1 MKSLSGAWLRRF
13 AASSALVGALALA
26 PGAFAQTTMKLVP
39 QADLKLM
46 DPIATTAAISQNH
59 GLMIYDTLFA
69 LDSKMQPK
77 PQMVDKYTTSPDGLK
92 WTFTLRSGLKWHDGT
107 PVTAK
112 DVVASL
118 NRWGKHTSRG
128 GYPMFQRTA
137 SLVAKDDMTVEWNFK
152 EKFGPVLQML
162 SDPSL
167 PVFIMREKDAMTDPF
182 QQITETTGSGPF
194 MFVKEEW
201 VPGSKVVY
209 KKNPNYVPR
218 SEPSDGF
225 AGGKVAKLDRV
236 EWIYIPDTNTA
247 VQALLAGEVDA
258 IEQPPY
264 DLLPALKKDKNIT
277 VRVLDPLGKMGH
289 IRPNHLHPPFN
300 NLKARQA
307 LQLLIDQKEF
317 LAAMVGN
324 PEYEKVCYAIF
335 MCGSPLASDKY
346 GEEFR
351 KANVEKAK
359 QLFKEAGYKG
369 EKLVIMQPTDQQLIG
384 TISLVIAQK
393 LTEAGIN
400 VDLQATDWSTV
411 ISRRTKQDAPGAG
424 SPGWN
429 IFTTWWTGIPMSN
442 PITNAP
448 LSTTCDKKNW
458 FGWPC
463 DEEMEKLR
471 TAYVA
476 AGSVA
481 EQKAAAEALQ
491 KRYYE
496 FLPYINTGQFLAP
509 VAYRN
514 TLKGVPDALLLVAW
528 NIEKTK

>member
-1 MKSLSGAWLRRF
+1 VKPI
-13 AASSALVGALALA
+13 AASWARRLAL
-26 PGAFAQTTMKLVP
+26 GAGAAVLAVLAQPAQAQTTMKLVP
-39 QADLKLM
+39 QADLKLF
-46 DPIATTAAISQNH
+46 DPIATTAAITQNH

-69 LDSKMQPK
+69 LDSKMQPR
-77 PQMVDKYTTSPDGLK
+77 PQMVQNYTVSQDGLK
-92 WTFTLRSGLKWHDGT
+92 WTFVLRDGLKWHDGT

-118 NRWGKHTSRG
+118 NRWSKHTARG
-128 GYPMFQRTA
+128 GFPMMQRA
-137 SLVAKDDMTVEWNFK
+137 ESLVAKDDRTVELTFK

-162 SDPSL
+162 ADPSL

-182 QQITETTGSGPF
+182 QQITETVGSGPF
-194 MFVKEEW
+194 IFVKEEW

-209 KKNPNYVPR
+209 RKNPNYVPR
-218 SEPSDGF
+218 DEPSDGF
-225 AGGKVAKLDRV
+225 AGGKIAKLDRV

-247 VQALLAGEVDA
+247 AQALIAGEVDA

-264 DLLPALKKDKNIT
+264 DLLPAMKKDRNIT

-300 NLKARQA
+300 NVKARQA
-307 LQLLIDQKEF
+307 LQLLVDQKEF

-324 PEYEKVCYAIF
+324 PEYEKECYAIF

-346 GEEFR
+346 GEEYR
-351 KANVEKAK
+351 KANVAKAK
-359 QLFKEAGYKG
+359 QLFKEAGYNG
-369 EKLVIMQPTDQQLIG
+369 EKIVILQPTDQQLIG
-384 TISLVIAQK
+384 TIAMVIAQK

-411 ISRRTKQDAPGAG
+411 ISRRTKMEPPGPG

-448 LSTTCDKKNW
+448 LVTTCDKKNW

-471 TAYVA
+471 AAYIA
-476 AGSVA
+476 AGTPA

-491 KRYYE
+491 KRYFE